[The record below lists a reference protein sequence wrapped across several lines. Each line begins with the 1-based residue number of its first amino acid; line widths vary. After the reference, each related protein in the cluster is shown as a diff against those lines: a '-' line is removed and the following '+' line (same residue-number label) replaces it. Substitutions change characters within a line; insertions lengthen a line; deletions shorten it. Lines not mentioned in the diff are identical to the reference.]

1 MRERIAIT
9 GMGVI
14 SAIGNNADECLDALL
29 HHRSGIASMR
39 YLRSVHHEFPVGEV
53 KLSCEEMIRLLGSS
67 LPSHITDLATLSRT
81 ALMGAIAV
89 GEALRSAQLGG
100 SDRAALLSGTT
111 VGDMDKTEDC
121 YGDCDHNADHCE
133 YIATHSCGTSTECI
147 AECYPGQF
155 NMVTTLSTACSSA
168 MNAILLGA
176 RLIESQRAQVVV
188 AGGSESLTRYHL
200 NGFKSLMILDQEPC
214 RPFDDTRAGLNL
226 GEGAA
231 YLVLES
237 ESHAMGR
244 GCKPLA
250 VLSGAGNRCDAFHQT
265 ASSSNGEG
273 AFLAMSEALK
283 TAQLHPCDIDYINA
297 HGTGTPNNDASE
309 CEALKRVFGNQVPPF
324 SSTKPFTGHTTSAS
338 GAIEA
343 AFCIM
348 ALEHQFL
355 PVNLNWANPMQDG
368 LRPATSAT
376 PTKAIEHILCNAFGF
391 GGNDSS
397 IVISRYKKSVRQ

>member
-1 MRERIAIT
+1 MRERIVIT

-14 SAIGNNADECLDALL
+14 SAIGNNASECLDALQQ
-29 HHRSGIASMR
+29 HRSGIASMR

-53 KLSCEEMIRLLGSS
+53 KLSCEEMIRQLEASPSCHGTSLG
-67 LPSHITDLATLSRT
+67 ALSRT
-81 ALMGAIAV
+81 SLMGAIAV
-89 GEALRSAQLGG
+89 DEALHSARLRDC
-100 SDRAALLSGTT
+100 DRAALLSGTT
-111 VGDMDKTEDC
+111 VGDMDQIENCYDDC
-121 YGDCDHNADHCE
+121 NHNADRCK
-133 YIATHSCGTSTECI
+133 YIATHSCGTSTEGI
-147 AECYPGQF
+147 AECFPGQF
-155 NMVTTLSTACSSA
+155 NLVTTLSTACSSA
-168 MNAILLGA
+168 MNAIQLGA
-176 RLIESQRAQVVV
+176 KLIESHRAQVVV

-231 YLVLES
+231 YLVLEC
-237 ESHAMGR
+237 ERHALDR
-244 GCKPLA
+244 GCRPLA

-273 AFLAMSEALK
+273 AFLAMSEALE
-283 TAQLHPCDIDYINA
+283 TARLQPSDIDYINA

-309 CEALKRVFGNQVPPF
+309 CEALRRLFGSQVPPF

-355 PVNLNWANPMQDG
+355 PVNLNWAKPMRDG
-368 LRPATSAT
+368 LRPVTSAT
-376 PTKAIEHILCNAFGF
+376 PSKAIEHIMCNAFGF

-397 IVISRYKKSVRQ
+397 IVISKYGRKV